1 MRFSKKIRVV
11 VGLFCLVLIV
21 SACNLAGGGEPSAPL
36 TSVTTTPVD
45 MSITEAAPSSTGDAA
60 VPPEHRIGVRFVGGV
75 GEFYNRDTG
84 EKFIP
89 RGNNYVRLDPQKRA
103 NGDMQ
108 TYHSVFDPELY
119 DRPEI
124 TTAFQEM
131 HELGYNTVR
140 VFVSQNTIGTSG
152 GGLNEETMNNIVDFL
167 ALAKEYDLYVIFT
180 QDWLPGGKYGR
191 MLNEDCCDTFNMM
204 NANFLP
210 PAGLR
215 ANIAYFQD
223 FVQYLID
230 HDAAL
235 DMVFSYQLRN
245 ELYFNMDFPPL
256 SMTSGLVTALDGKTY
271 DMANM
276 EDKKR
281 MVDNNM
287 VLWMDEVRAAIL
299 EIDPTALVSVGFFW
313 PQEPNPARVG
323 DERYINTAPAIW
335 DSELDFV
342 DLHPYPAAELSFEE
356 YVENFGINGM
366 QEKPIVMG
374 EFGATTQNVPS
385 VSNAASIL
393 MEWQVK
399 SCEYG
404 FDGWLLWTWDLY
416 ETNDFY
422 SAKSGEGQ
430 IGDVLAP
437 VNRADACQLGQFDF
451 FENNVA
457 LNKSVTASR
466 SLADEPPTNAVDGSG
481 AQWGSAAPP
490 IQWIQIDLGQP
501 YTVNLLRL
509 QVAQY
514 PEGATAHDVYA
525 GSSPDTLTLVHTFDG
540 ETVDNQ
546 LLEFQPDVPLTDVQ
560 YVRVTTTKSPSWV
573 SWREIEVIVP

>member
-1 MRFSKKIRVV
+1 MMFSKKIGGIVI
-11 VGLFCLVLIV
+11 LLCLVLAM
-21 SACNLAGGGEPSAPL
+21 SACNLTSSEKPSAPL
-36 TSVTTTPVD
+36 TPATPTPKNIA
-45 MSITEAAPSSTGDAA
+45 ITEAVPTSTDDA
-60 VPPEHRIGVRFVGGV
+60 VFSPEHRIGVRVVDGV

-89 RGNNYVRLDPQKRA
+89 RGNNYVRLDPQKRD

-108 TYHSVFDPELY
+108 TYHSVFDPGLY

-124 TTAFQEM
+124 TAAFQEM
-131 HELGYNTVR
+131 HDLGYNTVR
-140 VFVSQNTIGTSG
+140 VFISQNTVGTSG
-152 GGLNEETMNNIVDFL
+152 DGLNEETMNNIVDFL

-191 MLNEDCCDTFNMM
+191 MLNEDCCDTYNMM

-230 HDAAL
+230 HEAAL

-245 ELYFNMDFPPL
+245 ELFFDMDFPPL
-256 SMTSGLVTALDGKTY
+256 SMTSGLATALDGKTY

-335 DSELDFV
+335 DSELDFI
-342 DLHPYPAAELSFEE
+342 DLHPYPAAELSFEQ

-366 QEKPIVMG
+366 QEKPILMG
-374 EFGATTQNVPS
+374 EFGANTQSVPS

-393 MEWQVK
+393 MDWQIK

-404 FDGWLLWTWDLY
+404 FDGWLLWTWDIY
-416 ETNDFY
+416 ENNDFY

-430 IGDVLAP
+430 IGEVLAP
-437 VNRADACQLGQFDF
+437 INRPDACQSGQFDF
-451 FENNVA
+451 LENNVA
-457 LNKSVTASR
+457 LNKSVTVSR
-466 SLADEPPTNAVDGSG
+466 ALSDEPPANAVDGSG
-481 AQWGSAAPP
+481 AQWGSGALPT
-490 IQWIQIDLGQP
+490 QWIQIDLGQL
-501 YTVNLLRL
+501 YTVKLIRL
-509 QVAQY
+509 QVGQY
-514 PEGATAHDVYA
+514 PDGETTHDVYV
-525 GSSPDTLTLVHTFDG
+525 GSSPDSLMLVHTFDG
-540 ETVDNQ
+540 KTIDNQ
-546 LLEFQPDVPLTDVQ
+546 RLEFQPDTPLTDVR
-560 YVRVTTTKSPSWV
+560 YVRITTTKSPSWV
-573 SWREIEVIVP
+573 SWKEIEVIAP